1 MPAEFFL
8 DSNTLLY
15 LVSPDTRKADRAD
28 ALLSQGGFISVQVL
42 NEISH
47 VMRRKFKASWQDVDD
62 LLALV
67 RAHCEVMPLTEATY
81 DQGRHLAERYQVQV
95 YDAMIL
101 AAALQAGA
109 TTLYSEDLH
118 DGLLVEGQ
126 LKVRDP
132 FSG

>member
-1 MPAEFFL
+1 MPADIFF

-15 LVSPDTRKADRAD
+15 LVSSDTRRADRAD
-28 ALLSQGGFISVQVL
+28 ALLKKGGFISVQVL

-47 VMRRKFKASWQDVDD
+47 VMLRKFKASWQDVDD

-67 RAHCEVMPLTEATY
+67 RANCKVMPLTEATY
-81 DQGRHLAERYQVQV
+81 QQGRHLAERYKVQV

-109 TTLYSEDLH
+109 KTLFSEDMH
-118 DGLLVEGQ
+118 DGLLVEGR
-126 LKVRDP
+126 LKVRNP
-132 FSG
+132 FH